1 MQVVK
6 LVINLENRYNNKMKN
21 KLYTSRQWLINR
33 YVAEL
38 KSAEE
43 IAKICGVSKQ
53 TIFNYL
59 HKFGLV
65 K

>member
-1 MQVVK
+1 
-6 LVINLENRYNNKMKN
+6 MKN